1 MHEYFLSQN
10 YILHYFCVQICNLDC
25 PKKRWI
31 MHFTIN
37 IFFSYLWIIVSISF
51 YSIVLLIFYNVLV
64 AAQVLNI
71 SSILP
76 TIQQS
81 ALSEHQVTEFHNQWA
96 SVQEAHLALPNPL
109 QELLTRRVTDVNLA
123 GLLSNCSIWRAKF
136 GRVWNWVFFW
146 IFPRPSSQ
154 QTSFVNF
161 FVSTCEEM
169 KGWGET
175 NPNFGLCI
183 VMRFFRII
191 IIWYKPYCG
200 LCIKQPLSEFAN

>member
-1 MHEYFLSQN
+1 M
-10 YILHYFCVQICNLDC
+10 
-25 PKKRWI
+25 
-31 MHFTIN
+31 
-37 IFFSYLWIIVSISF
+37 
-51 YSIVLLIFYNVLV
+51 LLIFFNVLV
-64 AAQVLNI
+64 AAQILNI

-76 TIQQS
+76 TIQQF
-81 ALSEHQVTEFHNQWA
+81 ALSEHQVSEFHNQWA

-109 QELLTRRVTDVNLA
+109 QELLTRWVTYVNLA

-136 GRVWNWVFFW
+136 SRVWNWVFFW

-175 NPNFGLCI
+175 NTNFGLCI

-200 LCIKQPLSEFAN
+200 LCITPVNKSKMRNKGTFETPP